1 MRSAAVLNMGN
12 IFSNFLISMS
22 RYKSHLLSSEERSYS
37 CNAYVWFSSLCRG
50 DSSGAR
56 CLIDLSPKHVT

>member
-22 RYKSHLLSSEERSYS
+22 RYKSHLLSSEER
-37 CNAYVWFSSLCRG
+37 VLT
-50 DSSGAR
+50 
-56 CLIDLSPKHVT
+56 PVTHTCGSVPSAGVIHPAHAV